1 MFCHENKTLLKISC
15 TLFVIYTI
23 YSSPAESI
31 MNFFGIS
38 DMPPLPA
45 KPQHLVFF
53 GAKNEIDKQR

>member
-1 MFCHENKTLLKISC
+1 
-15 TLFVIYTI
+15 
-23 YSSPAESI
+23 

-53 GAKNEIDKQR
+53 GKKTKSASRNWTERETLLFCVKREAENLLLTP

>member
-1 MFCHENKTLLKISC
+1 
-15 TLFVIYTI
+15 
-23 YSSPAESI
+23 

-53 GAKNEIDKQR
+53 GKKTKSASRNWTERETGLSQIRKNLPEEQEDL